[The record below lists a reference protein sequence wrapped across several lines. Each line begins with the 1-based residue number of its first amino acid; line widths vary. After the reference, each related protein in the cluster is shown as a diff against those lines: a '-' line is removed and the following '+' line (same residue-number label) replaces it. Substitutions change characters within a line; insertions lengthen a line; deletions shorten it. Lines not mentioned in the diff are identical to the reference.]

1 LSASIAIIGGTG
13 KEGRGL
19 AARWARAGHRVLVG
33 SRDPDRA
40 RQAAAELTML
50 AGTDVEGDGNADV
63 AAAADIVLLATPFEG
78 VVETLAAF
86 EGALAGKLV
95 VSAVVPMRFV
105 DGRPLVDE
113 VPEGSAAQAVAARLP
128 QSRVAAAFH
137 TVSAKSLLDL
147 EHELDEDV
155 AIVADD
161 EADREVV
168 QGLCADI
175 GVRGV
180 FAGGLSLAHY
190 VECQTAVLASLNKLN
205 RTQSGLRFTGL
216 P

>member
-1 LSASIAIIGGTG
+1 VSASIAIIGGTG

-40 RQAAAELTML
+40 RQAAADLAELVG
-50 AGTDVEGDGNADV
+50 AGVEGGGNADV
-63 AAAADIVLLATPFEG
+63 AAGAEIVVLATPFEG
-78 VVETLAAF
+78 VLDTVGGF

-105 DGRPLVDE
+105 DGRPLIDE

-128 QSRVAAAFH
+128 RSRVAAAFH
-137 TVSAKSLLDL
+137 TVSAKSLLD
-147 EHELDEDV
+147 
-155 AIVADD
+155 IADD
-161 EADREVV
+161 QADREVV
-168 QGLCADI
+168 LGLCADI
-175 GVRGV
+175 GARGV
-180 FAGGLSLAHY
+180 VAGPLSLAHY

>member
-1 LSASIAIIGGTG
+1 MSASIAIIGGTG

-40 RQAAAELTML
+40 RQAAADLAELVG
-50 AGTDVEGDGNADV
+50 AGVEGGGNADV
-63 AAAADIVLLATPFEG
+63 AAGAEIVVLATPFEG
-78 VVETLAAF
+78 VLDTVGGF

-105 DGRPLVDE
+105 DGRPLIDE

-128 QSRVAAAFH
+128 RSRVAAAFH
-137 TVSAKSLLDL
+137 TVSAKSLLDID
-147 EHELDEDV
+147 HALDEDV

-161 EADREVV
+161 QADREVV
-168 QGLCADI
+168 LGLCADI
-175 GVRGV
+175 GARGV
-180 FAGGLSLAHY
+180 VAGPLSLAHY

>member
-1 LSASIAIIGGTG
+1 TELVRTEVEGGANAVVAS
-13 KEGRGL
+13 
-19 AARWARAGHRVLVG
+19 
-33 SRDPDRA
+33 
-40 RQAAAELTML
+40 AAE
-50 AGTDVEGDGNADV
+50 
-63 AAAADIVLLATPFEG
+63 IVVLATPFEG
-78 VVETLAAF
+78 VVETVGAF
-86 EGALAGKLV
+86 EGAVVGKLV

-105 DGRPLVDE
+105 EGRPLIDE

-137 TVSAKSLLDL
+137 TVSANSLLDL
-147 EHELDEDV
+147 DHAVDEDV

-168 QGLCADI
+168 LGLCADI

-180 FAGGLSLAHY
+180 VAGGLSLAHY